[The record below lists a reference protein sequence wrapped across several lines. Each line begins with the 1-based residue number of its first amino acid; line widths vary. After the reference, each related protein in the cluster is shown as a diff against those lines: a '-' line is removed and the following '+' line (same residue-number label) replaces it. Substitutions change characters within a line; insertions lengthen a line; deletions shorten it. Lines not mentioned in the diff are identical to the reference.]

1 MLFHYKID
9 EENISSQLG
18 PPCVVCMVS
27 PYLCG
32 FSLDVMASSH
42 ISTMCMLGELMC
54 WNSSRLHECEY
65 GEWPCMERQP
75 VLAGSHLE
83 PWAARR
89 GSGHPKPWSRISRLE
104 ENSLILL
111 IFLKCIKITFILML
125 NTKRL
130 LGLYLEVRW
139 CFCHQKYVVGNWLL
153 VISVN
158 LWQNWFHIYYFA
170 SSCSFQKPIKDFKW
184 GLTVPKYL
192 SAIY

>member
-1 MLFHYKID
+1 MCIPAHSFWLPGYMNVDQTVLITLTMAGLFPDRLHFISSPRIILFYSMLFHYKID

-111 IFLKCIKITFILML
+111 IFLELK
-125 NTKRL
+125 
-130 LGLYLEVRW
+130 
-139 CFCHQKYVVGNWLL
+139 
-153 VISVN
+153 S
-158 LWQNWFHIYYFA
+158 
-170 SSCSFQKPIKDFKW
+170 
-184 GLTVPKYL
+184 
-192 SAIY
+192 